1 MIGSLGWQELLIILV
16 ILALIFGA
24 SRVAGLGRSLGQG
37 IREFR
42 SEVKRDDSDDATAT
56 VAPVTPAAPT
66 ITRTEEESRSG

>member
-1 MIGSLGWQELLIILV
+1 MLGSLGWQELLIILV

-42 SEVKRDDSDDATAT
+42 SEVKRDDDTLA
-56 VAPVTPAAPT
+56 APPAAAG
-66 ITRTEEESRSG
+66 TRTEEESRSG

>member
-1 MIGSLGWQELLIILV
+1 MLGSLGWQELLIILV

-42 SEVKRDDSDDATAT
+42 SEVKRDDDPLTS
-56 VAPVTPAAPT
+56 PPAAPSAAAG
-66 ITRTEEESRSG
+66 TRTEEESRSG